1 MRCSELESYLEATLE
16 GRLGRVRTAAMRQH
30 LATCRSCAARV
41 TRLRRF
47 EIELRRRFRAM
58 GEEPSLWAPIEVDL
72 VGRHENDGEGC
83 RGHAPETGPGR
94 GNVVDEVPGHRAA
107 GGIPRRDGAKASGHR
122 ALTVPPAQRGTATGG
137 ATVRKTTRASTGRAG
152 LDVGAGRTAVPPAAR
167 RRGGTSTPRAAR
179 IIVALSLIG
188 VLAFAADRLRLFER
202 PDGIAAVYA
211 AYRSGARDPALA
223 TEDR

>member
-122 ALTVPPAQRGTATGG
+122 ALTVPPAQRGTATAPPAAAAATAIGDATPSPT
-137 ATVRKTTRASTGRAG
+137 ATVATGPTRSVSSTPSAQRADKTSTSARAGRAG
-152 LDVGAGRTAVPPAAR
+152 RN
-167 RRGGTSTPRAAR
+167 
-179 IIVALSLIG
+179 
-188 VLAFAADRLRLFER
+188 
-202 PDGIAAVYA
+202 
-211 AYRSGARDPALA
+211 
-223 TEDR
+223 